1 MPDKTILVVGA
12 SIAGPMAAYWLAK
25 TGAHVTVVERFPELR
40 AGGQSIDIRTTGVS
54 VMRKIPGMEDAVR
67 SKFTLLEGI
76 SLVRDNGRPYG
87 TLKATGNPDQQ
98 SLVSE
103 YEILRG
109 DLSKILFDMTKDS
122 DKVKYIFD
130 EQIASMRQA
139 ESGDGPITVEFINGS
154 PTSTFDL
161 VVACDGSTSRTRAMG
176 LGCGL
181 RDYVESTNSWAAFF
195 SIDQDLAK
203 GNKVGQGYNA
213 PGGRFVAL
221 GSDPDGVNRAVLM
234 CLRPH
239 QDTVQSFREAMK
251 QGEDALKGFVAD
263 HYQGVGWKTPEIL
276 KCMVGSKDFYANEI
290 VQLKPPTLFKGR
302 FVLVGDAGY
311 APGPTGTGTTLAMTG
326 AYILAGEINKHKGNL
341 QAGLEGYEKQMRPL
355 IDDMQKTSPVI
366 YTIIAPQTW
375 WGIWIRNH
383 VFAFITWCGIIDFAQ
398 RYLGSAFAS
407 SDKYT
412 LPEYEWVA

>member
-1 MPDKTILVVGA
+1 MPDTNILVVGA
-12 SIAGPMAAYWLAK
+12 SIAGPMTAYWLAK
-25 TGAHVTVVERFPELR
+25 AGANVTVIERFPELR
-40 AGGQSIDIRTTGVS
+40 GGGQSIDIRTTGVA
-54 VMRKIPGMEDAVR
+54 VMRKIPGMEEAVR
-67 SKFTLLEGI
+67 RKFTQLEGI
-76 SLVRDNGRPYG
+76 SLVRDNGQPYG

-122 DKVKYIFD
+122 DKIKYIFN
-130 EQIASMRQA
+130 EQIASMQQA
-139 ESGDGPITVEFINGS
+139 ESGDGPITVNFLNGF
-154 PTSTFDL
+154 PTSTYDL

-195 SIDQDLAK
+195 SIDQDLAQ
-203 GNKVGQGYNA
+203 GSKVGQGYNA
-213 PGGRFVAL
+213 TGGRFVAL
-221 GSDPDGVNRAVLM
+221 GSDPDGVNRAVFM

-239 QDTVQSFREAMK
+239 QDAVESFREAMK
-251 QGEDALKGFVAD
+251 QGEDALKGFVAR
-263 HYQGVGWKTPEIL
+263 HYQEVGWKTPEII
-276 KCMVGSKDFYANEI
+276 KCMMDSKDFYANEI
-290 VQLKPPTLFKGR
+290 VQIKPPTLFKGR

-326 AYILAGEINKHKGNL
+326 AYTLAGELNKHKGDL

-355 IDDMQKTSPVI
+355 IDDMQKTSSVI
-366 YTIIAPQTW
+366 YTIIAPQTA

-383 VFAFITWCGIIDFAQ
+383 IFAFITWSRIIDVAQ
-398 RYLGSAFAS
+398 RYLGGAFAS
-407 SDKYT
+407 GDKYA
-412 LPEYEWVA
+412 LPEYEWAA